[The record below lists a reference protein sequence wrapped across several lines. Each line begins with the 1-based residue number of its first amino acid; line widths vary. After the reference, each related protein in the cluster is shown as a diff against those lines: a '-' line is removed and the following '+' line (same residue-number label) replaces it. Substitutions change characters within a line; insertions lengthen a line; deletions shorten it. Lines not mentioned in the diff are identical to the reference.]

1 MKPYLLEIKYE
12 FLKLFRMP
20 AYVKL
25 FRMPAY
31 VIPTLTFPLL
41 FYVFFGLIFG
51 GASVPGHVTMSTYM
65 IGTYGA
71 FAVIGAS
78 LFGFGVTVAV
88 ERGQGWIEVKRTTP
102 MPRPAYFTS
111 KMAMAMLFSAVDV
124 LLIFAMAMTIGH
136 VTLPLA
142 TAAKLF
148 GILVAGSTTFSALG
162 LAVGYFAGPNS
173 APAIVNLIYLPMS
186 FLSGLWVP
194 IFALPKVLR
203 DVAHVLPPYHF
214 AQLALGVLGAGTGE
228 PARTHVLALAI
239 ATILFLIVAVIGW
252 RRDEGKLYG

>member
-1 MKPYLLEIKYE
+1 MRPYLLEIKYE
-12 FLKLFRMP
+12 FL
-20 AYVKL
+20 KL

-51 GASVPGHVTMSTYM
+51 GTHMPGNVTMPAYL

-124 LLIFAMAMTIGH
+124 LLLFALATTIGH
-136 VTLPLA
+136 VALPLA

-148 GILVAGSTTFSALG
+148 GILVAGSMTFSALG
-162 LAVGYFAGPNS
+162 VALGYFAGPNS
-173 APAIVNLIYLPMS
+173 APAIVNLVYLPMS

-203 DVAHVLPPYHF
+203 EIAHFLPPYHF

-228 PARTHVLALAI
+228 PAATHVVAMVV
-239 ATILFLIVAVIGW
+239 ATVLFLVVAAIGW

>member
-1 MKPYLLEIKYE
+1 MRPYLLEIKYE
-12 FLKLFRMP
+12 FL
-20 AYVKL
+20 KL

-51 GASVPGHVTMSTYM
+51 SARVPGQGTMAAYM
-65 IGTYGA
+65 VGTYGA

-78 LFGFGVTVAV
+78 VFGFGVTVAV

-102 MPRPAYFTS
+102 MPRAAYFTS

-124 LLIFAMAMTIGH
+124 LLLFALATTFGH
-136 VTLPLA
+136 VALPLA
-142 TAAKLF
+142 KAAQLF

-173 APAIVNLIYLPMS
+173 APAIVNLVYLPMS

-203 DVAHVLPPYHF
+203 EIAHYLPPYHF
-214 AQLALGVLGAGTGE
+214 AQLALGVMGAGTGE
-228 PARTHVLALAI
+228 PARTHVLAMAI
-239 ATILFLIVAVIGW
+239 ATILFLVIAAIGW

>member
-1 MKPYLLEIKYE
+1 MRPYLLEIKYE
-12 FLKLFRMP
+12 FL
-20 AYVKL
+20 KL

-51 GASVPGHVTMSTYM
+51 GPHMPGNVTMSTYL

-124 LLIFAMAMTIGH
+124 LLLFAMATTIGK
-136 VTLPLA
+136 VALPLA

-173 APAIVNLIYLPMS
+173 APAIVNLVYLPMS

-194 IFALPKVLR
+194 VFALPKVLR
-203 DVAHVLPPYHF
+203 ELAHFLPPYHF

-228 PARTHVLALAI
+228 PASTHVVAMVV
-239 ATILFLIVAVIGW
+239 ATVLFLVVAAIGW